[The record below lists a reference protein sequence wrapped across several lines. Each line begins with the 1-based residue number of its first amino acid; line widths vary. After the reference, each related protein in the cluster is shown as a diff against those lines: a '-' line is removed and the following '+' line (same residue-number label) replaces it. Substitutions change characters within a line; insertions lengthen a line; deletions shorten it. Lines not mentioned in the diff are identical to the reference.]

1 MVRASSNLFERLNG
15 RRRALGMTHAA
26 LALRSGVSV
35 PTVKRMLGGSAGGGA
50 GGGGGASF
58 AHVAAVAEALG
69 MPLTAEPVDADAMR
83 LAAAREKA
91 ERIARLVQGTSALEA
106 QAVDEAEYRRL
117 VERSVHELLA
127 GPPRRLWS
135 A

>member
-1 MVRASSNLFERLNG
+1 MVRMLAKLSDRLDA
-15 RRRALGMTHAA
+15 RRRALGMTFPA
-26 LALRSGVSV
+26 LAERSGVSE
-35 PTVKRMLGGSAGGGA
+35 PTVKRILGGLGGA
-50 GGGGGASF
+50 VGGVGGASF

>member
-1 MVRASSNLFERLNG
+1 
-15 RRRALGMTHAA
+15 MTHAA
-26 LALRSGVSV
+26 LAVRSGVSE
-35 PTVKRMLGGSAGGGA
+35 PTVKRMLGGRADAGA
-50 GGGGGASF
+50 GASF

>member
-1 MVRASSNLFERLNG
+1 
-15 RRRALGMTHAA
+15 MTFAA
-26 LALRSGVSV
+26 LAVRSGVSE
-35 PTVKRMLGGSAGGGA
+35 PTVKRMLGGRVDAA

-69 MPLTAEPVDADAMR
+69 MPLTAEPVDADDMR